1 MKLIDNCIRIPQL
14 KRHNDKLKEENNY
27 LRISQKNL
35 RDEIMDL
42 KRQKNI
48 NNNNF
53 NTERKKLKN
62 EILVIRSKNFK
73 KFKHEK
79 NLSEELDNL
88 KENNNN
94 LGKEIEK
101 LKNSKQVIY
110 KD

>member
-1 MKLIDNCIRIPQL
+1 MIQKKHNIRL
-14 KRHNDKLKEENNY
+14 TEENNKLKDSLKNLKDEIFY
-27 LRISQKNL
+27 LRKQK
-35 RDEIMDL
+35 D
-42 KRQKNI
+42 I

-62 EILVIRSKNFK
+62 EILVIHSKSFK